1 MREANA
7 GKQMKSVWT
16 IPPPETWEKRAG
28 KHPAQKPVALIERI
42 LLASSKED
50 DLILDPF
57 AGSGTSAVAA
67 FRLSRQIISIEM
79 ESTSINHAIKRI
91 VSQLVVVHIGTVVLH
106 PEKYDQNDLDPQHR
120 SVDRSIVRERHS
132 PEWRTSDKNSMP
144 GEFPNRIVHQEKNFF
159 FVGSDKREVVFSTT
173 ANSMEDAWQRFH
185 SSKNSTTS
193 IMFVIK
199 TETEI
204 YLAQ

>member
-1 MREANA
+1 LMREANA

-16 IPPPETWEKRAG
+16 IPPPESWEKRAG

-42 LLASSKED
+42 LLASSNEG

-57 AGSGTSAVAA
+57 AGSGTSVVAA

-79 ESTSINHAIKRI
+79 ESNSINHAIRRI
-91 VSQLVVVHIGTVVLH
+91 VSQLVVVHIGTVILH
-106 PEKYDQNDLDPQHR
+106 TEINDQNDLDPQSH
-120 SVDRSIVRERHS
+120 SVDRSIVRERRS
-132 PEWRTSDKNSMP
+132 PDRRTSEKNSMSSD
-144 GEFPNRIVHQEKNFF
+144 FPTRIVHHEKNFF
-159 FVGSDKREVVFSTT
+159 FVGSDKREVVFSTA

-185 SSKNSTTS
+185 SSKNSHTS

-204 YLAQ
+204 YLA